1 MAADR
6 AETLRR
12 ARALMVSC
20 SPRPG
25 QSLAESLRPEDFQPF
40 PNLRRPPSLW
50 LEPEP
55 EPGPGPGPELEPGP
69 GPQRKRQPEPE
80 PVPEPEPEQRP
91 QRQRHR
97 RRQPEP
103 AQHPQPEPE
112 PEPKPRLNPADST
125 ESDSSESDAEGK
137 ADGDS
142 PGHHSLVSAVSRE
155 DFAVH
160 NMVAKLE
167 EVLEATREQVR
178 QARAE
183 CAAVTKERDEARARL
198 KASKHK
204 SAQLRK
210 VLEGIEQ
217 RSAEMVDGFQ
227 QELAAGRRAQAQDR
241 AALLR
246 SREENEQLQASLAEL
261 RVEHTE
267 AVARLV
273 WHISLRGVSR
283 DTMFGTAERG
293 PESTTLPHP
302 SVRPVPG
309 HASPDGNASGKN
321 AADDAAHPDDRR
333 GAEAGGPERA
343 GTATE
348 GEAQIGSRIPRAQG
362 AGAGGEPAG
371 PTGPAL
377 TAEERS
383 ISLHSLRPWEPLLER
398 LDSAIVHS
406 EEALA
411 DSEVRH
417 AEALTHER
425 AHDAVA
431 AREG

>member
-25 QSLAESLRPEDFQPF
+25 QSLAESLKPEDFQPF

-55 EPGPGPGPELEPGP
+55 EPGLGPELEPEP
-69 GPQRKRQPEPE
+69 GPERQRKRQPEPE
-80 PVPEPEPEQRP
+80 PEPEPEPDQRP

-97 RRQPEP
+97 RRQPKP
-103 AQHPQPEPE
+103 AQHPQPEPT
-112 PEPKPRLNPADST
+112 PRRLNPADLT
-125 ESDSSESDAEGK
+125 ESESSESDAEEK

-178 QARAE
+178 QARTE
-183 CAAVTKERDEARARL
+183 CAAVAKERDEARARL

-227 QELAAGRRAQAQDR
+227 QELAAGRRALAQER

-246 SREENEQLQASLAEL
+246 SREENEQLQASMREL

-293 PESTTLPHP
+293 PESTTLPHA

-309 HASPDGNASGKN
+309 HTSPDSNAGGKN
-321 AADDAAHPDDRR
+321 ADDAAHPHDRQ
-333 GAEAGGPERA
+333 GAEAARPERA
-343 GTATE
+343 GAAAE

-362 AGAGGEPAG
+362 GEPAG
-371 PTGPAL
+371 PTGSAL

-425 AHDAVA
+425 AHDALQHPPRA
-431 AREG
+431 PPKK